1 MNLLAGCAAIAVLE
15 LDATLVAQTM
25 VSRPLVVGAV
35 VGAMAG
41 APQAGV
47 LFGASFELLSLA
59 DLPVGGSLT
68 WSGAVAAGT
77 AALLA
82 GAHTAFGLCFIG
94 GLAAGVLHAK
104 AEAVERARRARTVD
118 AMGSLGGSLGASI
131 AAHAAM
137 TFLIALGVTGSIAFA
152 ENRVW
157 VHFPDFLRAGASFA
171 ATSAPWIGL
180 SGVAAWGLRRA

>member
-15 LDATLVAQTM
+15 LDATLVAQTLI
-25 VSRPLVVGAV
+25 SRPLIVGAV
-35 VGAMAG
+35 VGTMAG

-59 DLPVGGSLT
+59 NLPVGGCLN

-77 AALLA
+77 AAMLA
-82 GAHTAFGLCFIG
+82 GAHTGFGLCFAG
-94 GLAAGVLHAK
+94 GLAAGALHAR
-104 AEAVERARRARTVD
+104 AEAFERARRARTVE
-118 AMGSLGGSLGASI
+118 AIASPGASLSVSI

-137 TFLIALGVTGSIAFA
+137 TFLVALAVTASIGFA
-152 ENRVW
+152 ENRIW
-157 VHFPDFLRAGASFA
+157 VLLPEFLRAGMSFA

-180 SGVAAWGLRRA
+180 SGVTAWGLRRA